1 CCLSFS
7 PFLQEKN
14 ITTMNE
20 KSSSAKTKLRCH
32 ICGKR
37 FKKGATRYR
46 INLEIVSDFDGY
58 IEDVSMKS
66 GDYLEKKIQ
75 QVLEETGQM
84 SEQELEEEIYLK
96 RNWRVCVNCRA
107 RVLSVFKKLSE

>member
-1 CCLSFS
+1 MS
-7 PFLQEKN
+7 
-14 ITTMNE
+14 E
-20 KSSSAKTKLRCH
+20 KSSSAETKLRCH

-58 IEDVSMKS
+58 IEDVS
-66 GDYLEKKIQ
+66 KKPEGH
-75 QVLEETGQM
+75 LEEKIGEILKETGEM

-96 RNWRVCVNCRA
+96 RNWRVCVNCRE
-107 RVLSVFKKLSE
+107 RFLTVLKKLCE